1 MTQPQNRPVVVEDPQ
16 ESSAKTAPWV
26 SSIWPYVVPVLCV
39 LTVLGAFTSLGAYI
53 EHRMDKIS
61 ADIQSLHGATAQHRL
76 VNDIYLKILIQ
87 KSSIDPALAFE
98 IAGVIYHEA
107 ASFQRPPN
115 LVIAMAEHES
125 DFNPKAVSSA
135 GALGLLQVMPQWK
148 RILGSPDKDL
158 TDLKTNVRWGLQI
171 LGSYENHYQDLEHA
185 LTAYNRGSGPVDT
198 ALMRKQDPSNG
209 YAGRILKTYER
220 LNAIDRAQIKQ

>member
-1 MTQPQNRPVVVEDPQ
+1 MTQHQNRPVAVEDPQ
-16 ESSAKTAPWV
+16 ESIAKPPRI
-26 SSIWPYVVPVLCV
+26 SSVWPYVVPVLCV
-39 LTVLGAFTSLGAYI
+39 LAALSGFTSLGVYI
-53 EHRMDKIS
+53 EGRMDKLG
-61 ADIQSLHGATAQHRL
+61 ADIQSLQGATAQHRL

-87 KSSIDPALAFE
+87 KPHIDPSLAFE
-98 IAGVIYHEA
+98 IAEVIYHESTA
-107 ASFQRPPN
+107 FQRPPN
-115 LVIAMAEHES
+115 LLIAMAEHES
-125 DFNPKAVSSA
+125 DFDPGAVSSV
-135 GALGLLQVMPQWK
+135 GAQGLLQVMPQWK
-148 RILGSPDKDL
+148 KILGSPGKDL

-198 ALMRKQDPSNG
+198 ALMREQSPNNG